1 MFNYVTEKLRIFKGL
16 KEGISEE
23 VHLSWGLKDMKIL
36 IQYIDFK
43 KLVRGCWGNTKI
55 VLDRGSSMFKGPGAG
70 IILIRSKTW
79 RKSIWQV
86 CGSDESEF

>member
-1 MFNYVTEKLRIFKGL
+1 
-16 KEGISEE
+16 
-23 VHLSWGLKDMKIL
+23 MKIL

-70 IILIRSKTW
+70 IILIRSKT
-79 RKSIWQV
+79 
-86 CGSDESEF
+86 